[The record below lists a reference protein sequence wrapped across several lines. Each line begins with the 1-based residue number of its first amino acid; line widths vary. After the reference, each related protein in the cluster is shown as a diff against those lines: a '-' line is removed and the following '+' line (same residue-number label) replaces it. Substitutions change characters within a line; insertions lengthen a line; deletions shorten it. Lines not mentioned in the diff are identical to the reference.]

1 MPGEPERREPRRG
14 EGEGRIKILGQFEWA
29 QYAYAYGES
38 VVCSLGETLPQR
50 ERRSRDRSHK
60 GLILRCIVQHRPIR

>member
-38 VVCSLGETLPQR
+38 VVCSLGE
-50 ERRSRDRSHK
+50 RRSRDRSHK